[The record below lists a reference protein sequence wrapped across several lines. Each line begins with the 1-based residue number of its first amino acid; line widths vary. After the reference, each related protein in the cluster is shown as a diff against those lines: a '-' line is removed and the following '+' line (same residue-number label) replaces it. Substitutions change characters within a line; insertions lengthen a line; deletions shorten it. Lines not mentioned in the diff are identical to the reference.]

1 MAELAILFF
10 VAWNTI
16 LQTVWYLDTKVDDSK
31 HKEHGTNEGTNS
43 GTNDEEEEYRDGIG
57 I

>member
-1 MAELAILFF
+1 MDLVEFAILFF

-16 LQTVWYLDTKVDDSK
+16 LQTVWYLDTKVDDPK
-31 HKEHGTNEGTNS
+31 HREH
-43 GTNDEEEEYRDGIG
+43 GTNDEEEAHRDGIG